1 MEEMG
6 EEIRGLKMREKE
18 RERERERERV
28 SVVGSPK
35 KYELESRDKSRE
47 NNWDGAGRNRLR

>member
-1 MEEMG
+1 MG